1 MLNTIFN
8 EDCMLTMAR
17 MEDKSV
23 DITFTSPPYNR
34 KRNDKYEHY
43 EDTIDDFYEF
53 LCLTTREM
61 LRVTKRNVFVNIQK
75 NYYNKEEVFRYI
87 GEFSKE
93 ICEII
98 IWEKSNPLPASGS
111 SITNAWEF
119 VLVFGEPLKSNSTYT
134 KNHILTSVNQ
144 ETNAI
149 HKAMMNIQV
158 SDWFMEM
165 FAHEGDIVY
174 DPFSGFGTTAVS
186 ALKFDCNYL
195 GSEIST
201 EYWELGNNRIQESL
215 ESISG
220 DKLDSFI
227 EW

>member
-1 MLNTIFN
+1 
-8 EDCMLTMAR
+8 MAR
-17 MEDKSV
+17 MADKSV

-43 EDTIDDFYEF
+43 EDTIDDFYDF
-53 LCLTTREM
+53 LVKTTREM

-87 GEFSKE
+87 GAFSKE
-93 ICEII
+93 LCEII
-98 IWEKSNPLPASGS
+98 IWEKSNPLPANGAN
-111 SITNAWEF
+111 ITNAWEF

-134 KNHILTSVNQ
+134 KNHITTSVNQ
-144 ETNAI
+144 ETNSI

-165 FAHEGDIVY
+165 FSQKGDVVY

-186 ALKFDCNYL
+186 ALKFECNYL

-201 EYWELGNNRIQESL
+201 EYWELGNKRIQESSEL
-215 ESISG
+215 IAG
-220 DKLDSFI
+220 DKLNSFM